1 MSKTI
6 NRTIMNTT
14 ATVSY
19 VDADEQAFGE
29 TTISLVGNYDEK
41 AIMKEVAKRL
51 APNEVPLKVLDIA
64 HDSVMYSM
72 SAKEFMLHGT
82 QGLKPTTRTR
92 YVTTHIKSTVAT
104 VLVVN
109 KDDEVER
116 LTIDIT
122 GLSKAKIRKAVE
134 SDGYVFVKVLETETN
149 EEPWYMTE
157 ELFIDYATANE
168 I

>member
-1 MSKTI
+1 MAKTI
-6 NRTIMNTT
+6 NRTIINTN
-14 ATVSY
+14 AVVKVVNTV
-19 VDADEQAFGE
+19 DETF
-29 TTISLVGNYDEK
+29 TDRNVTLCGNYDEQSLL
-41 AIMKEVAKRL
+41 KELNKGKTFDEFYAKVIDL
-51 APNEVPLKVLDIA
+51 N
-64 HDSVMYSM
+64 HDTVMYSM
-72 SAKEFMLHGT
+72 TAQEFMLHGT

-122 GLSKAKIRKAVE
+122 GMSKAKIRKSVE
-134 SDGYVFVKVLETETN
+134 SDGYVFVKVLETETK

-157 ELFIDYATANE
+157 EFFIANATANE
-168 I
+168 V